1 MIEKLFDNIISAA
14 AEAAPRARRL
24 ELGRAK
30 DEVIDA
36 RRAGLIGRAAADELI
51 GFTRR
56 LIGAAE
62 DELVKAGDWVY

>member
-1 MIEKLFDNIISAA
+1 MIENLFDNIISAA

-30 DEVIDA
+30 DEVLEA
-36 RRAGLIGRAAADELI
+36 RRAGLIGRAAADELLS
-51 GFTRR
+51 FARR

-62 DELVKAGDWVY
+62 AELVSAGDWVY